1 MRLAHTPGYAKVF
14 LFLETHLSCGELAA
28 TSPPRA
34 LASFSVK
41 CAPMGRPPVL
51 FQDSLS
57 MPEAPFNPT
66 GLGKKIF
73 RFRQASLCF
82 GLCQLEKVQVE
93 KKQAAGT

>member
-1 MRLAHTPGYAKVF
+1 
-14 LFLETHLSCGELAA
+14 
-28 TSPPRA
+28 
-34 LASFSVK
+34 
-41 CAPMGRPPVL
+41 
-51 FQDSLS
+51 